1 MSRLLGP
8 DDPEPVILQNPAG
21 TSPLVF
27 LSDHAGLAIP
37 RRLERLGLSEA
48 ELNRH
53 IGWDI
58 GILGV
63 TSRLADLMGA
73 AYVYQPYSRLV
84 IDCNR
89 QIGSSQSIMVRSDGT
104 DVPGNRGLTE
114 ADKVAREVEIMR
126 PYHDAIDRLLERRQA
141 ANMPTAIICMHSCTP
156 RLAADRK
163 LRPWHIG
170 VIAHHDWRIGEPL
183 LALLAEEPELC
194 VGRNEP
200 YNVDIEVDY
209 TVPVHCEGRGLPYVE
224 IEIRQD
230 LIGGKAGQQEWAEH
244 LARILPRVVDRSG
257 VLGA

>member
-1 MSRLLGP
+1 M
-8 DDPEPVILQNPAG
+8 
-21 TSPLVF
+21 
-27 LSDHAGLAIP
+27 
-37 RRLERLGLSEA
+37 SEA

-63 TSRLADLMGA
+63 TSRLADLMA

-126 PYHDAIDRLLERRQA
+126 PYHDAIDRLLDRRQA

-156 RLAADRK
+156 RLAADRNFDRGISASS
-163 LRPWHIG
+163 LITTGGSASHC
-170 VIAHHDWRIGEPL
+170 WRCSPRSRI
-183 LALLAEEPELC
+183 C

-209 TVPVHCEGRGLPYVE
+209 TVPVHCEE
-224 IEIRQD
+224 
-230 LIGGKAGQQEWAEH
+230 GGCPMSRSRS
-244 LARILPRVVDRSG
+244 ARI
-257 VLGA
+257 

>member
-21 TSPLVF
+21 TSPLLF

-37 RRLERLGLSEA
+37 RLGLGLSEA

-63 TSRLADLMGA
+63 TSRLADPA
-73 AYVYQPYSRLV
+73 APLCLPALFAPGDRLQPADRLV
-84 IDCNR
+84 AVDHGAKRRHRCPGKSRIDRGR
-89 QIGSSQSIMVRSDGT
+89 QSRA
-104 DVPGNRGLTE
+104 RGRDHAT
-114 ADKVAREVEIMR
+114 
-126 PYHDAIDRLLERRQA
+126 YHDAIDRLLDRRQA

-156 RLAADRK
+156 RLAADRNFDRGISASS
-163 LRPWHIG
+163 LITTGGSASHC
-170 VIAHHDWRIGEPL
+170 WRCSPRSR
-183 LALLAEEPELC
+183 AC

-209 TVPVHCEGRGLPYVE
+209 TVPVHCEEGGCPMSRSRSAR
-224 IEIRQD
+224 I
-230 LIGGKAGQQEWAEH
+230 LIGEKAGQQEWAER
-244 LARILPRVVDRSG
+244 LARILPRVIDRSG
-257 VLGA
+257 VLEG